1 MTLKSNKLLK
11 HTHTKNVSAKHF
23 IDTEKGQSIW
33 FHLHGIQK
41 KEHYRTEVGCV
52 VFRSWVLEREE
63 MDFKGCGGVNN
74 GPQIHPLP
82 DPHNYEWYL
91 VELKWLCKC
100 HSGKDLELR
109 RWPRIIGGGGGLQII
124 TRVLLRGCRVVQVR
138 RKGQY
143 NEGCRSWRDA
153 AMSQGANRCQRS
165 LEAWWSKEA
174 ILSWRSN
181 HSADTTILASE
192 DSFLTS

>member
-1 MTLKSNKLLK
+1 MTWKSNKLLK

-109 RWPRIIGGGGGLQII
+109 RWPRIIGGGGGAPNNHKGASTRMQSSPSQKEGAVQWRMQI
-124 TRVLLRGCRVVQVR
+124 L
-138 RKGQY
+138 
-143 NEGCRSWRDA
+143 EGCSHEPRSKPVPEV
-153 AMSQGANRCQRS
+153 SGS
-165 LEAWWSKEA
+165 LMK
-174 ILSWRSN
+174 
-181 HSADTTILASE
+181 
-192 DSFLTS
+192 